1 VIQGTLGNAFQV
13 IGFVLAVLSLFDVL
27 RRRKAPFD
35 VVGRGSRNV
44 WIFTACACIY
54 AAAIQ
59 GIAGFVGVF
68 TCIMYLLDLRPKL
81 QIAQKDIG

>member
-1 VIQGTLGNAFQV
+1 MIQGTLGTAFQV
-13 IGFVLAVLSLFDVL
+13 VGFVLAVVSLFDVL
-27 RRRKAPFD
+27 RRGKAPFD
-35 VVGRGSRNV
+35 VVGHGSRNV

-54 AAAIQ
+54 AAVIQ

-81 QIAQKDIG
+81 QIAQKGIE